1 MIKFRNLLFVY
12 LFSTVSVVNAN
23 ECALEIE
30 GNDQLQFNL
39 SELSISKSQCENV
52 TLTLKHVGQ
61 LPAQSMG
68 HNWVLT
74 ETANKDDV
82 AQAGIEAGLENNY
95 VPQNDD
101 RVLAAT
107 TVIGGGEQTSVTFS
121 TTALTTDGDYSY
133 ICSFPG
139 HSAIMVGKL
148 VVME

>member
-1 MIKFRNLLFVY
+1 MTKLRNFLFMG
-12 LFSTVSVVNAN
+12 LFGAASVVNAD

-30 GNDQLQFNL
+30 GNDQLQFSL
-39 SELSISKSQCENV
+39 SELSVSKSQCENV

-82 AQAGIEAGLENNY
+82 ATAGIDAGLENNY

-107 TVIGGGEQTSVTFS
+107 TVIGGGEETSVTFS
-121 TTALTTDGDYSY
+121 TAALTTDGDYSY

-139 HSAIMVGKL
+139 HSAIMAGKL
-148 VVME
+148 IVTE